1 MEKKGWA
8 TTVNAALEQQGIEK
22 SVDHNGKKRLSESEQ
37 ILFTAA
43 RKYLND
49 HLNGHTLDLD
59 AWKREL
65 GTKNAERDV
74 LYREYTALK
83 EDTAKVEKIKR
94 SVRDILHSESTEQT
108 PKIPSS
114 QAAPVVV

>member
-1 MEKKGWA
+1 MKPIERRIGTLKEHIK
-8 TTVNAALEQQGIEK
+8 QGEIYRK
-22 SVDHNGKKRLSESEQ
+22 YKGKKRLSDSEQ

-43 RKYLND
+43 RKYLNA
-49 HLNGHTLDLD
+49 HLNGHKLDLD

-94 SVRDILHSESTEQT
+94 SVRDILHSESTERRQSART
-108 PKIPSS
+108 YNIKR
-114 QAAPVVV
+114 